1 MGTPVDSAAFALRLY
16 RRRAVVAF
24 HGFARRDPMALLET
38 RPGRVEPYRLYDRM
52 RAVGPIIP
60 TVLGNWA
67 ATGHRVCNQV
77 LRDRRFG
84 VQGLGATV
92 GTSPTDLSFVDR
104 DPPDHTRLR
113 RLAAPDF
120 SQRRVAG
127 YRPRIEETAARLV
140 DRAAG
145 RGTFDLV
152 SAIAAPLPIT
162 VIADLLGVAGVDE
175 AAFARY
181 GLAIGGALDGVR
193 SVRQGRR
200 LVAARAEVD
209 AIFTELVARRR
220 REPGDDLVSRLVA
233 AEGREITSAEL
244 LAMCT
249 LLLIAGFETTVN
261 LIGNAVHALLGHPEQ
276 WALLREDPSLAAA
289 VVEETLRYDAPVQRA
304 ARVAHEEV
312 EIAGALVRPN
322 DWVITLLGAANRD
335 PEVYPHPDRFDI
347 TRGHGTDHL
356 AFSSGIHYCLGASLA
371 RLEGE
376 VALATIAERLDLV
389 PAGPVSRRRS
399 ATIRGFLRL
408 PVAVRPHRGRSAS
421 RPWIV
426 GSARPWR
433 KATDGEPGRSTRGT
447 TR

>member
-1 MGTPVDSAAFALRLY
+1 MVDSATFALRLY
-16 RRRAVVAF
+16 RRRAEIAY

-52 RAVGPIIP
+52 RAVGPIVP
-60 TVLGNWA
+60 TCLGNWA

-104 DPPDHTRLR
+104 DPPEHTRLR

-140 DRAAG
+140 ERAAG
-145 RGTFDLV
+145 RGSFDLV
-152 SAIAAPLPIT
+152 TAIAAPLPIT
-162 VIADLLGVAGVDE
+162 VIADLLGVTGVDE

-193 SVRQGRR
+193 SVRQLRG

-209 AIFTELVARRR
+209 AIFTGLVARRR

-233 AEGREITSAEL
+233 AEEEISSAEL

-261 LIGNAVHALLGHPEQ
+261 LIGNAVHALLDHPEQ
-276 WALLREDPSLAAA
+276 WALLRADPSLAAA

-304 ARVAHEEV
+304 ARVAHEEIEV
-312 EIAGALVRPN
+312 AGAVVRPN

-347 TRGHGTDHL
+347 TRGQVTDHL

-389 PAGPVSRRRS
+389 PAGRVSRRRS

-408 PVAVRPHRGRSAS
+408 PVAVRGRRARSAS
-421 RPWIV
+421 SP
-426 GSARPWR
+426 GSAGAAARPER
-433 KATDGEPGRSTRGT
+433 AATGGAAEGSTGGP